1 MYAVG
6 AYRLH
11 GAAHWVLQQ
20 MRISESKKIQGI
32 HSFLNRKALYR
43 LYG

>member
-32 HSFLNRKALYR
+32 HSFSQMLKSKVEPP
-43 LYG
+43 